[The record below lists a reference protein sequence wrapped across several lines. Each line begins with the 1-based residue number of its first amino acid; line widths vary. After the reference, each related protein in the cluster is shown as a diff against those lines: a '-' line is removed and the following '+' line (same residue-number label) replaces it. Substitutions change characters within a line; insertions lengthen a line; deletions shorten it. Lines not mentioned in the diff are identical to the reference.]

1 MNNRKLILPFALL
14 GLGLASCSPE
24 ASSTQS
30 STMDESKTSSLSTP
44 SGGGSSDQTTTSSAT
59 STPSITDSEPDRLTF
74 TIFFHSNGGTEI
86 EPQTVYEGDLAV
98 EPEDPVLAGYTFD
111 AWYEDKALTKL
122 FDFTMPIH
130 SDWHLYAGYIE
141 EGAEVEEP
149 EPFTLYFR
157 DASWWNADGAI
168 AYAKLGDEG
177 EDYGAAMEEIRFCN
191 DEYQGVGYNYYKVDI
206 PDVNATPTLTIYRMG
221 LTEGLLSYWGAYTAT
236 IDLTERGEHNLYDI
250 KDTEATWDGAVEGV
264 WADYDPNDLGN
275 VDAPEPPINTDD
287 VYLKGSFNGWAED
300 DSYKLVGDPEVKG
313 VYSISDVYMPEGS
326 TFKVHDLTNSIW
338 AGYSVI
344 SAQSPVKD
352 ELKSDADGNAVT
364 LMEGTYDITYGRGEG
379 GAYLIVDG
387 DLKEP
392 VTYSLEVGEESRPM
406 KKTSEGVSIEQ
417 TLLMQGD
424 EFVIES
430 SEGETYG
437 YDDLTEAIE
446 QVEAGQGGTIKA
458 LNEGY
463 YTISLSF
470 DDLKIDVSY
479 IGEEKLTTEI
489 YFSSPNWWNQAGAAT
504 YVQLDS
510 EPKQKMAELRFC
522 PTVSTVEGYKY
533 WSISIDDI
541 DQYST
546 ITFLRCSGTGDDW
559 GARTASIS
567 LAGRGENDLYDC
579 SEAAEAWYGD
589 GNLTQGAW
597 AVYDPND
604 RGNLDAPEPSRE
616 TYLIGSGSWIGEGE
630 EFTIASGIKMQANTA
645 SEVKLLGLALQVGDE
660 LAISDLGTV
669 YGYAALKD
677 NELVGTAL
685 KEGADGQIV
694 VDEAGTYDFYF
705 DFNSATSGAKSLW
718 AARI

>member
-1 MNNRKLILPFALL
+1 MKNRILILPLALL
-14 GLGLASCSPE
+14 GLGLAACSPKPGVSHSSIQDGTDSTQ
-24 ASSTQS
+24 ASSSQQPTSSSS
-30 STMDESKTSSLSTP
+30 STGSEP
-44 SGGGSSDQTTTSSAT
+44 SSDSSS
-59 STPSITDSEPDRLTF
+59 STEPDRLTF

-86 EPQTVYEGDLAV
+86 SPQTVYEGDLAT
-98 EPEDPVLAGYTFD
+98 EPADPVLDGYTFD
-111 AWYEDKALTKL
+111 AWYEDKALTKA
-122 FDFTMPIH
+122 FDFATAIH

-141 EGAEVEEP
+141 EGAVVEEP

-157 DASWWNADGAI
+157 DASWWSTDGAK

-177 EDYGAAMEEIRFCN
+177 EDYGAAMEKIRFCN

-236 IDLTERGEHNLYDI
+236 IDLTERGDHNLYDI

-300 DSYKLVGDPEVKG
+300 AAYKLEGDPEVKG

-344 SAQSPVKD
+344 SDQSPVKD
-352 ELKSDADGNAVT
+352 ELSSDADGNAVT

-392 VTYSLEVGEESRPM
+392 VTYSLEVGEESRAM
-406 KKTSEGVSIEQ
+406 KKTSEGVRIEQ

-424 EFVIES
+424 EFVIAS

-446 QVEAGQGGTIKA
+446 QVEAGQAGAIKA
-458 LNEGY
+458 LNDGY
-463 YTISLSF
+463 YTISLSL

-510 EPKQKMAELRFC
+510 EPQQKMAELRFC

-541 DQYST
+541 EQYST
-546 ITFLRCSGTGDDW
+546 ITFLRCSASGEDW
-559 GARTASIS
+559 GAKTGAIGLQTRA
-567 LAGRGENDLYDC
+567 ENDLYDC
-579 SEAAEAWYGD
+579 SLAAEAWYGD
-589 GNLTQGAW
+589 GNLVVGSW

-604 RGNLDAPEPSRE
+604 RGNVDAPEPSRE
-616 TYLIGSGSWIGEGE
+616 TYLIGSGSWIGEGD
-630 EFTIASGIKMQANTA
+630 EFTIASGIKMEANTA
-645 SEVKLLGLALQVGDE
+645 TEVKLLGLALQAGDE
-660 LAISDLGTV
+660 FAISDLGNR
-669 YGYAALKD
+669 YGFAALKS

-685 KEGADGQIV
+685 KEGADGQV
-694 VDEAGTYDFYF
+694 VVEEAGTYDFYF
-705 DFNSATSGAKSLW
+705 DFNIASSGAQSLW
-718 AARI
+718 VARI

>member
-1 MNNRKLILPFALL
+1 MKNRTLILPLALL
-14 GLGLASCSPE
+14 GLGLAACSPKPSVSHSSIQDGTDSTQTSSSE
-24 ASSTQS
+24 QPASS
-30 STMDESKTSSLSTP
+30 STSTSSSP
-44 SGGGSSDQTTTSSAT
+44 S
-59 STPSITDSEPDRLTF
+59 TDSSNTEPDRLTF
-74 TIFFHSNGGTEI
+74 TIFFHSNGGTEV
-86 EPQTVYEGDLAV
+86 EPETVYEGDLAT
-98 EPEDPVLAGYTFD
+98 EPADPVLEGYTFD
-111 AWYEDKALTKL
+111 AWYEDKALTKA
-122 FDFTMPIH
+122 FDFTTPIH
-130 SDWHLYAGYIE
+130 SDWHLYAGYTE
-141 EGAEVEEP
+141 EGATVVDP

-157 DASWWNADGAI
+157 DASWWSADGAK
-168 AYAKLGDEG
+168 AFAKLGSEG
-177 EDYGAAMEEIRFCN
+177 EDYGAEMEKIRFCN

-250 KDTEATWDGAVEGV
+250 KSTEATWDGPVEGV
-264 WADYDPNDLGN
+264 WGDYDPNDLGN
-275 VDAPEPPINTDD
+275 VDAPEPPINTDK

-300 DSYKLVGDPEVKG
+300 AAYKLVGDPEVKG

-326 TFKVHDLTNSIW
+326 SFKVHDLTNSIW
-338 AGYSVI
+338 AGYSLI
-344 SAQSPVKD
+344 TADSPVKE
-352 ELKSDADGNAVT
+352 ELTSDADGNAVT

-392 VTYSLEVGEESRPM
+392 VTYSLEVGEESRAM
-406 KKTSEGVSIEQ
+406 KKTSEGVRIEQ

-424 EFVIES
+424 EFIIES

-446 QVEAGQGGTIKA
+446 QIEEGEGGAIKA
-458 LNEGY
+458 LNDGY

-470 DDLKIDVSY
+470 VDLKIDVSY

-579 SEAAEAWYGD
+579 SLAAEAWYGD
-589 GNLTQGAW
+589 GNLTVGSW

-604 RGNLDAPEPSRE
+604 RGNVDAPEPSRE
-616 TYLIGSGSWIGEGE
+616 TYLIGSGSWIGEGD

-660 LAISDLGTV
+660 LAISDLGTE
-669 YGYAALKD
+669 YGYAALKKD

-685 KEGADGQIV
+685 KEGAEGQIV

-705 DFNSATSGAKSLW
+705 DFNSATSGAQSLW
-718 AARI
+718 VARV